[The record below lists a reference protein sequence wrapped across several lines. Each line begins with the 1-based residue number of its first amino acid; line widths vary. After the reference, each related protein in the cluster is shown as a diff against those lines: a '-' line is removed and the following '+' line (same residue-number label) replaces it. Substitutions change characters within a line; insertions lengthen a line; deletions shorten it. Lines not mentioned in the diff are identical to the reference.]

1 MTTKLELLAVES
13 DAKTVKGNK
22 LGYLT
27 GILYL
32 APSTEAGG
40 RDLCPMASA
49 ECRLACLYG
58 AGMAGVFPSIK
69 RARIAKTLWYLR
81 DPKSF
86 MAALETDIYRLIV
99 LAAKRNLKPCV
110 RLNGTSD
117 EWKLARALAAK
128 FPEVE
133 FYDYT
138 KLSSPWKRTTAN
150 YHLTFSFSGTNLPA
164 CIDALQHGI
173 NVAVVFSGALPA
185 TWHGYPVINGDE
197 SDLRFLDPV
206 GVIVGLSTK
215 GDAKKLTTGGFVQ
228 IGGTK

>member
-1 MTTKLELLAVES
+1 MDKN
-13 DAKTVKGNK
+13 DKF
-22 LGYLT
+22 
-27 GILYL
+27 
-32 APSTEAGG
+32 
-40 RDLCPMASA
+40 
-49 ECRLACLYG
+49 
-58 AGMAGVFPSIK
+58 GVM
-69 RARIAKTLWYLR
+69 RE
-81 DPKSF
+81 
-86 MAALETDIYRLIV
+86 MV
-99 LAAKRNLKPCV
+99 
-110 RLNGTSD
+110 LNGTSD

-138 KLSSPWKRTTAN
+138 KIPAPWKRVTAN

-173 NVAVVFSGALPA
+173 NVAVVFSGSLPA

-228 IGGTK
+228 IGGAK